1 MAATKVRNQ
10 TMSVHQLACQDADI
24 AGFSWAGLGLDAIFW
39 RYVKSAT
46 GMAVK
51 QTMVC

>member
-24 AGFSWAGLGLDAIFW
+24 AGSSWAGLVAEMNTNLLIVGI
-39 RYVKSAT
+39 YYK
-46 GMAVK
+46 
-51 QTMVC
+51 